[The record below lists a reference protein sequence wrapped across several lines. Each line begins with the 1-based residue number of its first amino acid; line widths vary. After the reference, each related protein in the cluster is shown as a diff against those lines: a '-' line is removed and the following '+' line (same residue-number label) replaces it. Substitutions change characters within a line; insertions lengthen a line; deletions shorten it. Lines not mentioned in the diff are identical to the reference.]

1 MMTALE
7 LIDAIA
13 PVHGRTTC
21 SPTDNWSTNAYFSET
36 GHSRCV
42 RCALLHKIETGEFP
56 YAAQMICESIR
67 AANFGEHPLYGI

>member
-13 PVHGRTTC
+13 PEHSRTTC
-21 SPTDNWSTNAYFSET
+21 SPKDNWAPSAYFNEA
-36 GHSRCV
+36 GYSRCV

-67 AANFGEHPLYGI
+67 ATDFGDHPFYKG